1 MKRLE
6 YNRNNKNKRKKEE
19 FMENQNSFSYCYSAR
34 QHREVEDIRRKYLP
48 REESR
53 LERLRRLDRKAQCAG
68 MTESLTI
75 GIIGCLIFGIGMCFG
90 LDVFVGADW
99 LSVLFCLIGIAVML
113 PAYFVY
119 RRISVK
125 AKEAL
130 TPEILRLSEEILTS
144 SGAKN

>member
-1 MKRLE
+1 
-6 YNRNNKNKRKKEE
+6 
-19 FMENQNSFSYCYSAR
+19 MENNNVFTYQYSAK
-34 QHREVEDIRRKYLP
+34 QNPEVERIRKNYLP
-48 REESR
+48 QEENK
-53 LERLRRLDRKAQCAG
+53 LDTLRKLDRRAQTAG
-68 MTESLTI
+68 TVESLSL
-75 GIIGCLIFGIGMCFG
+75 GIAGILIFGIGMCFG